1 MPTTGELVLHTLAGL
16 MSLAVLI
23 IMGRYLL
30 WPLFKKQP
38 IAFGLSVVFGIA
50 VMVLTAFWL

>member
-1 MPTTGELVLHTLAGL
+1 